1 MNKTMKMIV
10 SGIGALSII
19 IGTAFAIDARY
30 TKHPEH
36 EKLATAFEQYVV
48 EEKYDKVQQRI
59 WDTQDRLEVM
69 DNKEAKEQLKQRL
82 RELQD
87 QKEKLEKKMNKNEDK
102 TKKTEEK

>member
-1 MNKTMKMIV
+1 MNKTMKLIV
-10 SGIGALSII
+10 SGIGALSVI

-36 EKLATAFEQYVV
+36 AQLASAFEQYVV
-48 EEKYDKVQQRI
+48 EEKLDKTQSRI
-59 WDTQDRLEVM
+59 WDTQDRLEVT

-87 QKEKLEKKMNKNEDK
+87 QKEKLEKQR
-102 TKKTEEK
+102 KKPEEK